1 MESCAFFQGPSSL
14 AMDSLDSTDEPHPR
28 FPVRGL
34 ILRSVG
40 RDTLTL
46 PDDFVTLSMSS
57 IIFTVEL

>member
-1 MESCAFFQGPSSL
+1 
-14 AMDSLDSTDEPHPR
+14 MDSLDSTDEPHPR
-28 FPVRGL
+28 FPVRGH

-40 RDTLTL
+40 ADTLTL